1 MRNIDPVEHA
11 SRFAFAELPIT
22 FNGRLQAPFVSEHKH
37 EFDEIVLIVSG
48 SGVHHT
54 RFGAETVD
62 AGTVLII
69 PEGEVHAYSESGS
82 MVLHN
87 CMIRF
92 RHIPLPLGELYHHP
106 AFTALFLS
114 SRKSHDRAGSFPKV
128 KLKGDDFRCA
138 IEMLDRCNQEVQEQ
152 KLGWSL
158 HCFGCFLQ
166 YLTLLLRNYDAPEKD
181 ADGIHQKLRQCL
193 EYINNHPEQNCS
205 IQYLCKRA
213 GLSES
218 TLFRWFKRTTGMSA
232 LEYQLA
238 LRMTRAANLL
248 LEDRSLP
255 ISEVALQM
263 GFNDS
268 NYFAKLFR
276 SRFNCSPREY
286 RKLNSCPI
294 PSAPEL

>member
-11 SRFAFAELPIT
+11 TRFAFSALPIT
-22 FNGRLQAPFVSEHKH
+22 FNGRLQIPFVSEHKH

-87 CMIRF
+87 CMIRV

-106 AFTALFLS
+106 AFAALFLGN
-114 SRKSHDRAGSFPKV
+114 RKAHDRAGGFPKV
-128 KLKGDDFRCA
+128 KLHGEDFTRA
-138 IEMLDRCNQEVQEQ
+138 IALLDQCNQEVQEQ

-158 HCFGCFLQ
+158 NCFGSFLQ
-166 YLTLLLRNYDAPEKD
+166 YLTLLLRNYSAPDKD
-181 ADGIHQKLRQCL
+181 TGNIHHKLRECL
-193 EYINNHPEQNCS
+193 EYINKHPEQNFS
-205 IQYLCKRA
+205 ISWLCKKA

-232 LEYQLA
+232 LEYQLTMR
-238 LRMTRAANLL
+238 LSRAANLL
-248 LEDRSLP
+248 LEDKSLS
-255 ISEVALQM
+255 ISEAALQM

-286 RKLNSCPI
+286 RKLKSQTPEQNS
-294 PSAPEL
+294 